1 MFIVN
6 DLLDKLL
13 LGSFFFGLIF
23 SALTLVLGV
32 ADLGID
38 HPGHDPGFGHHD
50 FSTGHD
56 VLPPLNLSTMLAFLT
71 WFGGIAYLVRN
82 GLGWMAII
90 SLPIGVIGGWVGAY
104 IIYRALKKLRAGE
117 REMNAES
124 ERIEGT
130 IARVTSSIRA
140 GGVGEIVYKL
150 GDSWQVAAAR
160 ASDGVAIPRDT
171 QVVITG
177 RVGGI
182 STVETWESFLGD
194 EYADLVP
201 IADDSPGSQPS
212 NQIKVDR

>member
-1 MFIVN
+1 MFVVN

-50 FSTGHD
+50 FSAGHD

-82 GLGWMAII
+82 GLGWVALV

-104 IIYRALKKLRAGE
+104 FIYRALKKLRAGE
-117 REMNAES
+117 REMSAES

-160 ASDGVAIPRDT
+160 TNDGVAIPRDT

-201 IADDSPGSQPS
+201 IADDVPGSQPS

>member
-38 HPGHDPGFGHHD
+38 HPGHDSGFGHHD
-50 FSTGHD
+50 FNAGHD
-56 VLPPLNLSTMLAFLT
+56 VLPPLNLSTILAFLT

-82 GLGWMAII
+82 GLGWMAVI
-90 SLPIGVIGGWVGAY
+90 SLPIGVIGGWIGAY
-104 IIYRALKKLRAGE
+104 VIYQALKKLRAGE

-160 ASDGVAIPRDT
+160 ASDDVAIPRDT

-177 RVGGI
+177 RTGGI
-182 STVETWESFLGD
+182 STVETWQSFVGD
-194 EYADLVP
+194 DYADLVP
-201 IADDSPGSQPS
+201 LADDLPGSQRAKPGS
-212 NQIKVDR
+212 V

>member
-23 SALTLVLGV
+23 SALSLVLGI
-32 ADLGID
+32 ADIGID

-50 FSTGHD
+50 LGAGHD
-56 VLPPLNLSTMLAFLT
+56 VLPPLNLSTVLAFLT

-82 GLGWMAII
+82 GLGWMAVFA
-90 SLPIGVIGGWVGAY
+90 LPIGMIGGLIGAY
-104 IIYRALKKLRAGE
+104 AIYQALKRLRAGE
-117 REMNAES
+117 RMMDSES
-124 ERIEGT
+124 VRIEGT

-160 ASDGVAIPRDT
+160 ANDGVAIPRDT

-177 RVGGI
+177 RIGGMN
-182 STVETWESFLGD
+182 TVETWESFLG
-194 EYADLVP
+194 EEHADLVP
-201 IADDSPGSQPS
+201 LANNLPGSQRS
-212 NQIKVDR
+212 NDGRPDS